1 MDNRSA
7 MTYHLGNA
15 LLHLQYLAGHMP
27 WFVPPADIHPAP
39 ASVPVNPGHH
49 LTTFVPHPGRP
60 SNPASS
66 SRPITQYASFTRIDD
81 IPGVMIGPPPTPDP
95 MPTSPDHHG
104 RTSTTRS
111 TVSDPVPLAKSSARP
126 PHSGTS
132 GHTVVDRPPPR
143 GLSISRSPPMPP
155 PSHPPL
161 STSHPVQ
168 PSGDSDPSAPP
179 PASSVPPDG
188 PTRAASATRPLRS
201 SSPLM
206 APERRRK
213 KRRVSSLVNPDPSD
227 DRPPRESTDH
237 PTAALDRSPALAL
250 AFASSN
256 PAESSIVPAPG
267 PVLPIADSPPRDPGD
282 TGDAADSDSNASH
295 LSTRPP
301 SGERPPAMPSTG
313 PTAPPRDL
321 FRNWAPVDDQELI
334 SYKRDAK
341 ARPSWKTIGQRL
353 HRSAESCR
361 ARWLWL
367 QASGIDHTNVLN
379 PRREP
384 DA

>member
-95 MPTSPDHHG
+95 NPTSPDPHG

-111 TVSDPVPLAKSSARP
+111 MVSDPVPLAKSSAPP
-126 PHSGTS
+126 PHCGNSDR
-132 GHTVVDRPPPR
+132 TVVDRPPPR

-155 PSHPPL
+155 PSHPPV
-161 STSHPVQ
+161 STSRPVP
-168 PSGDSDPSAPP
+168 PSGDSDPPVPP
-179 PASSVPPDG
+179 PASSAPPDG
-188 PTRAASATRPLRS
+188 PPRATSATRPLRS
-201 SSPLM
+201 SSPIM

-213 KRRVSSLVNPDPSD
+213 KRRVSSLVRNEEVNPAPSD
-227 DRPPRESTDH
+227 DRPPRD
-237 PTAALDRSPALAL
+237 PTGPPRAARARTPALAL
-250 AFASSN
+250 
-256 PAESSIVPAPG
+256 
-267 PVLPIADSPPRDPGD
+267 
-282 TGDAADSDSNASH
+282 
-295 LSTRPP
+295 
-301 SGERPPAMPSTG
+301 
-313 PTAPPRDL
+313 
-321 FRNWAPVDDQELI
+321 
-334 SYKRDAK
+334 
-341 ARPSWKTIGQRL
+341 
-353 HRSAESCR
+353 
-361 ARWLWL
+361 
-367 QASGIDHTNVLN
+367 
-379 PRREP
+379 
-384 DA
+384 